1 MSTEPNPSAA
11 LDGLWAVH
19 LVDARLADARER
31 RAALD
36 DGTAMRAE
44 VVAARAAA
52 ADAAARLRQAQTTL
66 RDRELALKTIEGKQK
81 KAQADL
87 YGGRVSNP
95 KELADLQEDLGAL
108 ARARDPLEDQILAL
122 FDGIEALKREE
133 AEARA
138 TLTGV
143 DQRLAAHL
151 AEFEAARSGIDAEI
165 ASLTSERAT
174 RAAAVE
180 PRLLRKYEGIA
191 AQEAGV
197 GMVAILGGFCGGCRN
212 DVPPQFVSRIRE
224 GHVITCERCHRI
236 LYLDGT
242 T

>member
-1 MSTEPNPSAA
+1 MSLDPNPSAA
-11 LDGLWAVH
+11 LDGLWAVQ
-19 LVDARLADARER
+19 LVDARLADARAR
-31 RAALD
+31 RAAFD

-44 VVAARAAA
+44 AAAARAAA
-52 ADAAARLRQAQTTL
+52 AEAAARLHQAQATL
-66 RDRELALKTIEGKQK
+66 KNHELALQSIEVKQK
-81 KAQADL
+81 KAQGDL

-95 KELADLQEDLGAL
+95 KELAGLEEELGAL
-108 ARARDPLEDQILAL
+108 ARARDPLEDEILTL

-133 AEARA
+133 AETRA
-138 TLTGV
+138 ALTGI

-151 AEFEAARSGIDAEI
+151 AAFEAARSGIDAEL
-165 ASLTSERAT
+165 AGLTAERAE

-191 AQEAGV
+191 AQEAGI

-212 DVPPQFVSRIRE
+212 DVPPQFVSRIRA